1 MASCPQC
8 EMEAGPDDRF
18 CEACGASLD
27 GSARPELDPPT
38 RPTGAE
44 RRKNCRCPPDTVDP
58 DSQGFCRACGFRL
71 PKAQPPDEPSL
82 VLPIDADLAALS
94 DRGNRY
100 RKGRW
105 TNQDSATAARLD
117 DGAVVLA
124 VADGVSSSNGAAR
137 ASAAAVAALRYVL
150 QSASENEPPV
160 TAMRRAV
167 AAAHEAVKAVTV
179 ANPDPAKDPP
189 ETTIAAALVR
199 DGTATLGWVGDS
211 RAYLIQGNRGRVLT
225 RDDSWMAEVLHAAI
239 MSREAAQA
247 DRRAHSITQCLGVPD
262 AELVIHVEQATV
274 RPGAWLVL
282 CTDGLWNY
290 LDDAF
295 RLAGALDELPADT
308 DAITRCERLVLI
320 ANESGGHDNISVAM
334 LRVASTVARPG
345 ALWRRRHQAPSKPD

>member
-1 MASCPQC
+1 MALCPQC
-8 EMEAGPDDRF
+8 DTEAGPEDRF
-18 CEACGASLD
+18 CEACGAAID
-27 GSARPELDPPT
+27 GAARPADPPT

-44 RRKNCRCPPDTVDP
+44 RRKNCRCLPDDVNP
-58 DSQGFCRACGFRL
+58 DGNGYCRTCGFRL
-71 PKAQPPDEPSL
+71 PNVPPADEPSL
-82 VLPIDADLAALS
+82 VIAVDAELAALS

-105 TNQDSATAARLD
+105 TNQDSAMADRLD
-117 DGAVVLA
+117 DGAAVLA

-150 QSASENEPPV
+150 QSAAENEPPV
-160 TAMRRAV
+160 TAMRRAM

-199 DGTATLGWVGDS
+199 DGKVTFGWVGDS
-211 RAYLIQGNRGRVLT
+211 RVYLIQGERGRLLT
-225 RDDSWMAEVLHAAI
+225 RDDSWMAEVLHAGV
-239 MSREAAQA
+239 MTREAAQA

-262 AELVIHVEQATV
+262 AELVIHVEQAGV
-274 RPGAWLVL
+274 RPGSWLLL

-290 LDDAF
+290 LDDAT
-295 RLAGALDELPADT
+295 RLAGVLSELPADT
-308 DAITRCERLVLI
+308 DAITRCQRLVLI

-334 LRVASTVARPG
+334 TRVPTAEARPG
-345 ALWRRRHQAPSKPD
+345 AVWRRYHPSPSTRKQ